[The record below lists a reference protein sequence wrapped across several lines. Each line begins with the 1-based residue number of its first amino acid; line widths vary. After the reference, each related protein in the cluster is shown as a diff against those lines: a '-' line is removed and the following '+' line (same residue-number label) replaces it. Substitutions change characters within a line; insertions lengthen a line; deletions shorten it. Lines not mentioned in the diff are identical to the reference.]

1 MFLLIL
7 VLLGATGIYYVAGAT
22 QYSGWYWSSLLCQ
35 QSGPLCD
42 HPNWLLVAASL
53 AIALAMVRSMSEA

>member
-7 VLLGATGIYYVAGAT
+7 IVLGATGVFYFASAT
-22 QYSGWYWSSLLCQ
+22 QNSGWYWSHALCQ

-42 HPNWLLVAASL
+42 HPNWLLLLSVL
-53 AIALAMVRSMSEA
+53 LIALGMIRSMSEA